1 MNPPD
6 KKQRKP
12 LRGIVVALIA
22 AAGFAALLLTV
33 LPRGEKPGE
42 DQPVFAVQRAPLTI
56 SVTESGT
63 IKAKEQ
69 IIIKNEVE
77 GRTTIISLVPEGTR
91 VRKGD
96 LLVEL
101 DASALEDRKVD
112 EEIRKM
118 NGEAAFIRARENLEV
133 VRNKA
138 ASDVDQAELELTFAG
153 EDLKKYV
160 EGEFPQKVREAEA
173 KVTIAEEELSRSRE
187 KLKWSKVLFGEKYLS
202 QAELQADEIAANR
215 AELDVELARAALELL
230 KTFTNRRELAQ
241 LESDVKQNT
250 MALERI
256 RREAAADMVQAEADL
271 KAKESEFKQQ
281 KNKLAKV
288 EEQIAK
294 TRITAPADGLIV
306 YATSAKAT
314 WRGNVEPL
322 DEGQQV
328 HERQEL
334 IYLPTGSSFMAEV
347 KVHES
352 NLKKITVG
360 LRAGLTV
367 DALPG
372 QRFTGAVARIAPLP
386 DAQSIFLNPDLKVY
400 KADVTIDGDGKDL
413 RTGMSSKVEIVITR
427 YDDALF
433 VPVQAVL
440 RVKGKP
446 AVFVRG
452 GDGWEP
458 RTVELGLD
466 NNRMVRIAAG
476 LAEGE
481 EVLLT
486 PPLQEGEAE
495 PFEEAAASEDDQRKV
510 SGQDEG
516 PEAPAFDR
524 EEMRKRLEGMSPE
537 ERAAARE
544 RFQGAGS
551 GGGLPP
557 GGSEGR

>member
-1 MNPPD
+1 MSPPD
-6 KKQRKP
+6 KKHRRP
-12 LRGIVVALIA
+12 LRGIATAAIA
-22 AAGFAALLLTV
+22 AAGFAILLLTV

-42 DQPVFAVQRAPLTI
+42 ARPVFAVRRGPLTI

-63 IKAKEQ
+63 VKAKEQ

-101 DASALEDRKVD
+101 DASSLEDRKVD

-138 ASDVDQAELELTFAG
+138 ASDVDQAELELTFAK

-173 KVTIAEEELSRSRE
+173 KVTIAKEELSRTRE

-202 QAELQADEIAANR
+202 QAELQADEIAANK
-215 AELDVELARAALELL
+215 AELDLELARAALELL
-230 KTFTNRRELAQ
+230 KTFTYRRELAQ

-281 KNKLAKV
+281 QNKFAKV

-294 TRITAPADGLIV
+294 TRITAPADGLVV

-372 QRFTGAVARIAPLP
+372 ERFTGVVARIAPLP

-400 KADVTIDGDGKDL
+400 KTDVHIDGDGKDL
-413 RTGMSSKVEIVITR
+413 RTGMSCKVEIVITR
-427 YDDALF
+427 YEDALF

-446 AVFVRG
+446 AVFVRA

-458 RTVELGLD
+458 RTVDLGLD
-466 NNRMVRIAAG
+466 NNRMVRIVDG

-486 PPLQEGEAE
+486 PPLQEGEVE
-495 PFEEAAASEDDQRKV
+495 PFQEAVAPEEEGKTGSPGAGGPGEPAS
-510 SGQDEG
+510 
-516 PEAPAFDR
+516 DR
-524 EEMRKRLEGMSPE
+524 EKLRKRWEGMSPE

-544 RFQGAGS
+544 RFQGKGSAGGPPS
-551 GGGLPP
+551 GGPA
-557 GGSEGR
+557 GR